1 MAWYAMASLESSY
14 SNPRAVTEYLEG
26 GTLQA
31 LLDAGLMAKT
41 GHPLSLYVR
50 MKIARDIVKGCVP
63 RADCILSLLI
73 GPRMIFVH
81 KHCLCHHGAPALAL
95 HLAPLIFL

>member
-1 MAWYAMASLESSY
+1 MARYADGVRAVTPVLT
-14 SNPRAVTEYLEG
+14 RAVTEYLEG

-50 MKIARDIVKGCVP
+50 MKIARDIVKGC
-63 RADCILSLLI
+63 
-73 GPRMIFVH
+73 G
-81 KHCLCHHGAPALAL
+81 LAHYVL
-95 HLAPLIFL
+95 VVNR